1 MKCFSFLKSSI
12 TLTVFITSENFSLS
26 FLHFG
31 LDQCQ
36 SPLLCVPHI
45 VIMQNSL
52 LNNQESGRWCSQT
65 SFMEKEL
72 VAEMPPEAGS
82 KEASRWWNQRE
93 RGTFTAFLLN
103 RRSCDV
109 WSCVW
114 WWCSLWLVFW
124 LQINLLYVH
133 LSGMWQLIH
142 FLLKQRL
149 KFCHTT

>member
-12 TLTVFITSENFSLS
+12 TLTVFITGENFSLS

-31 LDQCQ
+31 LEQFQ
-36 SPLLCVPHI
+36 SPLLYVIHI
-45 VIMQNSL
+45 VSMQNSL
-52 LNNQESGRWCSQT
+52 LIIQESGRCCSQT
-65 SFMEKEL
+65 SFMEKEV

-93 RGTFTAFLLN
+93 RGTFIAFMLN
-103 RRSCDV
+103 RRSHDI

-133 LSGMWQLIH
+133 LSGMWQLII
-142 FLLKQRL
+142 FSSNRG
-149 KFCHTT
+149 